1 MVRRGVRSE
10 QGSAIVEMI
19 LVLPLLLALIF
30 GSLALAMGAIAKA
43 VVENAARDAGRVASI
58 ECGQD
63 NPNWQQ
69 DAQNAALDGL
79 DQGLHVDGRPSVD
92 PVRYG
97 QWSFMA
103 TCPVLG
109 TPGVPVTTVITY
121 DEVNVF
127 PPASALLGAPAM
139 SRVFRLQAAVQFPA
153 E

>member
-1 MVRRGVRSE
+1 MKQGVRNE

-63 NPNWQQ
+63 NPDWQQ
-69 DAQNAALDGL
+69 DAQVAAWNGL
-79 DQGLHVDGRPSVD
+79 DRGLHVDGRPSVN
-92 PVRYG
+92 PAQYG
-97 QWSFMA
+97 QWSFTA
-103 TCPVLG
+103 SCPVLG

-121 DEVNVF
+121 DEVNLF
-127 PPASALLGAPAM
+127 PPTSALLGAPEM